1 VGDAS
6 DGSPEELV
14 AFVQSRFVTVADP
27 SKAGIMAAYMRTNQP
42 FYGVQAAGVDT
53 VMREALALF
62 PCRDRSSYERHVLAL
77 WRLPHREERY
87 LAIRYA
93 RQKKFIGP
101 ESLRLYERLIREGA
115 WWDQVDEAAA
125 HLVGGALGKA
135 PAQVEPVL
143 DRWIADPHMWIRRA
157 AVLAQLR
164 LGRAVNEE
172 MLFRYCLLLAGERE
186 FFIRKA
192 IGWALREYSKTA
204 PDAVAAFL
212 ESNRDRLSPLSLRE
226 GAKHLIRQGKLA
238 KGFEKPSAAT

>member
-101 ESLRLYERLIREGA
+101 ESLRLYERLIREG
-115 WWDQVDEAAA
+115 VY
-125 HLVGGALGKA
+125 
-135 PAQVEPVL
+135 
-143 DRWIADPHMWIRRA
+143 ADH
-157 AVLAQLR
+157 
-164 LGRAVNEE
+164 
-172 MLFRYCLLLAGERE
+172 
-186 FFIRKA
+186 
-192 IGWALREYSKTA
+192 
-204 PDAVAAFL
+204 
-212 ESNRDRLSPLSLRE
+212 
-226 GAKHLIRQGKLA
+226 AKHLIRTFGHA
-238 KGFEKPSAAT
+238 KINLGLGIGAPRADGFHGLVTVYQTLELYDLVTVPRSGGGDEDPDHLE